1 MYMDIL
7 VLCWVCDI
15 NVLRMKHKIR
25 NIITGISMMIY
36 MLGMWPYIKYMDIL
50 ILYTNTKVRI
60 IIVYLKNRAAFEI
73 FRVYT
78 FEVS

>member
-1 MYMDIL
+1 
-7 VLCWVCDI
+7 
-15 NVLRMKHKIR
+15 
-25 NIITGISMMIY
+25 MIY
-36 MLGMWPYIKYMDIL
+36 MLGMWPYIEYMDIL